1 MGTVYAIDNGLSM
14 GQVRILW
21 GWDGRSGGGVLAV
34 STTPRQPLPHKG
46 WRKSIDTK
54 RVYTHHEPVQT

>member
-1 MGTVYAIDNGLSM
+1 MRPVYAIDNGLSM
-14 GQVRILW
+14 WQVRILW
-21 GWDGRSGGGVLAV
+21 GWARRVGGGVLAV

-54 RVYTHHEPVQT
+54 RVYTSSSPVRT